1 MSYQLTV
8 EKCLTY
14 VHAKV
19 VGERTPEDVRRFLHD
34 AYAACRNAGHTAL
47 LLEMHL
53 YGPRLTTTN
62 VFEVISA
69 WVPDALQ
76 LRKIAYVESSG
87 DDATMPAFAVTVAI
101 NRGVNMRHFPDV
113 AFAASWLSEP

>member
-1 MSYQLTV
+1 MSYQLTI
-8 EKCLTY
+8 EQHLTH

-19 VGERTPEDVRRFLHD
+19 VGERTPENARRFLHD
-34 AYAACRNAGHTAL
+34 AYAACVNAGHTAL
-47 LLEMHL
+47 LLDL
-53 YGPRLTTTN
+53 YLSGPRLTTTN
-62 VFEVISA
+62 VFDVISA

-76 LRKIAYVESSG
+76 LRKIAYVESSW